1 MDYAGEISV
10 LDAWKRLEEE
20 PDAVLLD
27 VRTLAEWQFVGLPD
41 LSATGRQAVTIEWQQ
56 FPSGQPNPNFLAQ
69 VEAAGITPGKT
80 VLCLCRSGAR
90 SLSAARLLT
99 QAGYGPAYNIT
110 EGFEGNKDAQ
120 GHRGTLEGWK
130 AAGLPW
136 QQG

>member
-27 VRTLAEWQFVGLPD
+27 VRTLAEWQFVGVPD
-41 LSATGRQAVTIEWQQ
+41 LSTTGGQVVTIEWQQ

-69 VEAAGITPGKT
+69 VQAAGIGPGQT

-99 QAGYGPAYNIT
+99 QAGFDQAYNVT
-110 EGFEGNKDAQ
+110 EGFEGRKDAQ
-120 GHRGTLEGWK
+120 GHRGTVEGWK